1 MTMQFWKDLTEIAQ
15 RVAETLALLLG
26 GFWTYWN
33 YFKGRTF
40 KPRASLGVKGQFFM
54 ASGVSYLRASVRFQ
68 NVGNG
73 KFQINQRGTGLEVWV
88 AGQGTQPEGVES
100 IPWNPVAAFPVFEFQ
115 EWVEPKESVDEGMLL
130 ILSEAKALAY
140 KLELRVVSRGLDWS
154 QAVIIPVVPEELVK
168 SNLI

>member
-1 MTMQFWKDLTEIAQ
+1 MTMQFWKDITEIAEH
-15 RVAETLALLLG
+15 VAELLALIAG

-40 KPRASLGVKGQFFM
+40 KRRASLGVRGQVF
-54 ASGVSYLRASVRFQ
+54 AVAGASYLRVTVRLQ

-88 AGQGTQPEGVES
+88 ADQGTQPERVE
-100 IPWNPVAAFPVFEFQ
+100 IVPWSPVAAFAVFEFQ
-115 EWVEPKESVDEGMLL
+115 EWVEPKESVEEAMLL
-130 ILSEAKALAY
+130 VLPEAKALAY
-140 KLELRVVSRGLDWS
+140 KVSLRVVSKGLDWS
-154 QAVIIPVVPEELVK
+154 QSVIIPVVSEELVK